1 MRPRHWLL
9 AGLLVAAGC
18 KEQLSVPTDC
28 AVECST
34 GMIIRDTVID
44 AKLLGDSTFTGYV
57 GHNDAPSLLLS
68 NDSALGIV
76 HAVISFDV
84 TPDSLEFG
92 GTKFSV
98 VRDSVKILV
107 AIGTRDTSVHNPRLL
122 FYRLP
127 IRTDSTASYADVESY
142 FTPDR
147 LLDSLV
153 VGDSITSGEVPLLF
167 AGDDLA
173 KVAIPAADSGRV
185 SLGIKLHADAPT
197 AMRIGSR
204 LTRGFAPGY
213 VTYGQGDENTPELI
227 QVQFD
232 PEPLYN
238 GIVRGP
244 GVPTPPGNDLLVVGG
259 IPSSRS
265 IIRFELP
272 ETIRSQGNLLR
283 ATLLL
288 TPDEAIKGW
297 SFEPTGL
304 EIRPVVADLGFRSP
318 PSSVAIGGELL
329 TPLSA
334 DVVEVEVASIV
345 SLWLQSPLIVQ
356 MFYVSVTTEGAAF
369 SEPRFRST
377 RSASGGPK
385 LRLTYVLPGRPEA
398 P

>member
-204 LTRGFAPGY
+204 LTSGFAPGY